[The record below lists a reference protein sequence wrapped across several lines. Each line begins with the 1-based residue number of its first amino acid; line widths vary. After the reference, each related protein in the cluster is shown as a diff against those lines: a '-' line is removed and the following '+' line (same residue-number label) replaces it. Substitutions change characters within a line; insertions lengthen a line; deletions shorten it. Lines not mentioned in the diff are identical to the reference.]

1 MIWKS
6 ETALKVLKFNPN
18 AIPAADWAGIISANK
33 FGINA
38 THSSRFVY
46 KIIRFQNKVYELF
59 KVPIYIKISL

>member
-33 FGINA
+33 FGING
-38 THSSRFVY
+38 THSSLFVY
-46 KIIRFQNKVYELF
+46 RIIRFQNKVDELF
-59 KVPIYIKISL
+59 KLPIYIKISL